1 MTPAAVRVP
10 VATVWS
16 APSAVR
22 PSDAAAVRDDP
33 DVAAWIA
40 AMTPDEQTSSAVV
53 TQLLL
58 GDPVVVDEVRPDG
71 WARVVAP
78 AQAAPTLDPRGYP
91 GWMRASHLAAP
102 VPAGPG
108 PLVVDALSTTL
119 VDAPTGRPV
128 LPGVGLGTLLTPAGP
143 ALGPA
148 PGGASDGAPGG
159 ALHGASGGTSGGT
172 PGRASGGA
180 RGGWLPVH
188 VPGRPEPLWARTA
201 DLAPAPSAPPTG
213 AEALAMARRLLGAVY
228 VWGGLSTLGIDCSGL
243 VHLTWRRLG
252 VRLPRDAHDQAAAAP
267 AVAPGTERPGDLYCF
282 ARPGRRV
289 HHVAVVVTPPDGT
302 TPPRILH
309 ASTGAHRVVE
319 EPMPPDRAATLTGAH
334 RP

>member
-16 APSAVR
+16 SPSLVR

-33 DVAAWIA
+33 DLAAWML

-58 GDPVVVDEVRPDG
+58 GDPVTVDEVRPDG

-78 AQAAPTLDPRGYP
+78 TQAAPTLDPRGYP
-91 GWMRASHLAAP
+91 GWMRTSHLAE
-102 VPAGPG
+102 PALDDGG
-108 PLVVDALSTTL
+108 GGALVVDALSTTL
-119 VDAPTGRPV
+119 VDAPAGRPV
-128 LPGVGLGTLLTPAGP
+128 LPGVVLGTLLSPAGP
-143 ALGPA
+143 AISPA
-148 PGGASDGAPGG
+148 LSP
-159 ALHGASGGTSGGT
+159 ASGG
-172 PGRASGGA
+172 ASGGA
-180 RGGWLPVH
+180 RGGWLPVQ
-188 VPGRPEPLWARTA
+188 VPGRPQPLWARTA
-201 DLAPAPSAPPTG
+201 DLAPVPSTPPTG
-213 AEALAMARRLLGAVY
+213 AEALAVARRLLGAVY
-228 VWGGLSTLGIDCSGL
+228 VWGGLSNLGIDCSGL

-267 AVAPGTERPGDLYCF
+267 RVAPGTERPGDLYCF

-309 ASTGAHRVVE
+309 ASPGRHGVVE
-319 EPMPPDRAATLTGAH
+319 EPMAPDRAATLTGAH